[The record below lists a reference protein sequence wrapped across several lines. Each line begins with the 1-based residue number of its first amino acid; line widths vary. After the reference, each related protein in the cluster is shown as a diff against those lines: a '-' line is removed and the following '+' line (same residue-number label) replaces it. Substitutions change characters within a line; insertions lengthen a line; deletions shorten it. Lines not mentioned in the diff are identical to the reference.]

1 MASFVTDLAKPYVE
15 KLINGAIA
23 ESSYI
28 CCFTCIAKDFE
39 EEKIRLEV
47 ERKTVKQR
55 VDVATRRGEDVQG
68 NALFWEEEAE
78 KLIQEDTR
86 TTKKCFFGFC
96 SDCIWRYRRGKEL
109 ANKQKQIKIL
119 METGKELAIGLPARL
134 PDVERYSSQHY
145 IPFKSRE
152 SKYKELLDALTDENN
167 YIIGLKG
174 MGGTGK
180 TTLAKAIG
188 KELKQSEQFT
198 HVIDTTVSCSP
209 DIKKIQDD
217 IAGPLGLKLDDCS
230 ESDRPKKLWS
240 RLTKDEKI
248 LLILD
253 DVWGDIDFDEIGIP
267 YSDNHKGSRILV
279 TTRNMLVCN
288 RLCSKTIQLDLLSEK
303 DAWIMF
309 KSYAGL
315 SDKSTKNLL
324 DKGRKIANECKRLP
338 VAIAAIASSLKG
350 EQRLEEWDAA
360 LNSLQKHMPMHG
372 VDAELVKIYKCL
384 KFSYDNLKNEK
395 AKRIFL
401 MCSVFR
407 EDEEIPTER
416 LTRLGIGAGLFG
428 EDYGSYEDARS
439 QVLTSKNKLIDSCLL
454 LEAGQSEVKMHD
466 LVRDAAQWLANKEIQ
481 TIKLSDKNQRAMVE
495 RENNI
500 KYLLCE
506 GKLKDVFSC
515 KIDGSKLEILT
526 LFVHKDEDCDDV
538 KIEVPNSFFEN
549 NTGLQVFHL
558 FYNHFHEL
566 ALSLPQSIQ
575 SLKNIRSLL
584 FKRVNL
590 GDISIFGNL
599 QSLET
604 LDLDDCIIDE
614 LPHGITKLEKF
625 RLLNLECCKIVRN
638 NPFKVIERCSSLQ
651 ELYFMNSFNE
661 FCREITFPKLQRF
674 CIDEYWDSVN
684 GSSSKYVYFE
694 DNDEVFLSE
703 TTLKYCMQTAE
714 ILRLRRI
721 EKGWRN
727 LIPEIVPVDQGMN
740 DLVEL
745 NLSFISQLRCLI
757 DSSRHTDSQ
766 VPNVF
771 SKLVVLKLNKM
782 ENLEELCNGPLSFE
796 FLKSLE
802 KLSIKGCERFHSLCN
817 LNLCNL
823 NKVSLKECPMLIS
836 LFQVSTVRCLVLLEI
851 LEIIDCRCLEYIVID
866 ERKREEYSRGEIVV
880 DDDDIDSKS
889 RDSMF
894 PKLKVLK
901 IEKCPELELILST
914 HDLPALESITLKR
927 CDKLKYKF
935 DQYVKLGSLKKME
948 LDGLSNL
955 IDISPECYGTMTS
968 SIKGPSSVSRD
979 ASKPQKQSDPIKC
992 NIFSWTMSTACT
1004 KTPLVSEDQPHE
1016 NLIATESNS
1025 YCLNTWEQAQCLS
1038 RQSHNLCNI
1047 KMIKL
1052 CNISKIKSVF
1062 ILSIAP
1068 IMLLETLTIKGCD
1081 ELKHIIIDTG
1091 DHDSGSKKLCNVF
1104 PKLKSVYIEDCV
1116 QLEYI
1121 FGDYTDHHQ
1130 NQCEIHLHLSS
1141 LECLSL
1147 CNLPNF
1153 VAMSPKQYYTTFPPL
1168 KELVL
1173 KECSQFAN
1181 VKSIGDFI
1189 SHHSVARSVD
1199 STIMKE
1205 LSGNMEHFLGLESL
1219 KVYNS
1224 KVENIF
1230 FLNEENGQQMN
1241 LGLQYIQ
1248 LCDLLMMKFLFVG
1261 ANNAFALKN
1270 LRRINIVRC
1279 EKLEIVF
1286 STSILRFLP
1295 QLRDLRIEECKE
1307 LKHIIEDDDSEN
1319 KKSSDTKTC
1328 FLKLNKL
1335 VVIKCNK
1342 LKYVFPI
1349 SICKELPELN
1359 LLVIR
1364 EADELEKIFAGE
1376 GDDQKVEIPK
1386 LRYLAFLNLP
1396 SLCQTQEVQFEA
1408 VKDRFVQNCKKLSI
1422 TTALTPKDIDISHF
1436 DYSEG
1441 FEFHWYN
1448 LYYLF
1453 LKESKCHDTS
1463 NKHPSNSKTTE
1474 DFAAGIEVQVAS
1486 EHELTSSQELMNE
1499 KSLDQQCMMDQ
1510 QHSREET
1517 DCRTSSQEDGDGQIA
1532 TTSFSIAT
1540 TESNDQVSLN
1550 DDVAM
1555 KVSSVVEQQFPKE
1568 DVIIGSRHNVATT
1581 ESNDQVSLN
1590 DDVAMKVS
1598 LVVEQRFP
1606 NKDEIIVSKS
1616 WPSSI
1621 ASQFPSKPSE
1631 GDSSHIV
1638 EDSSSSLLVTRE
1650 LEQLVVKKHLDHE
1663 NLSLLTDFFIK
1674 HPYVVLKDTSLSNRY
1689 KGYAYNCL
1697 SELLKFLQTHS
1708 VLDVSGSSHS
1718 EFVELL
1724 QDVRKFSFDKK
1735 WLNGVENHALFPGL
1749 QVSEAALQ
1757 KLLDSKQMLTQHVE
1771 DLKHQLASS
1780 EAVLESIIQQE
1791 AQILE
1796 TRAAITDPIG
1806 F

>member
-1 MASFVTDLAKPYVE
+1 MLAAAEKGTDWSKVHYSTRLTVISFSKINRMASFLTDLAKPYVE
-15 KLINGAIA
+15 KLTNGAIA
-23 ESSYI
+23 EASYI

-55 VDVATRRGEDVQG
+55 VDVATRSGEDVQG
-68 NALFWEEEAE
+68 NVLFWEEEAE
-78 KLIQEDTR
+78 KLIQEDTK
-86 TTKKCFFGFC
+86 TTKRCFFGFC
-96 SDCIWRYRRGKEL
+96 SHCIWRYRKGKEL
-109 ANKQKQIKIL
+109 ANKKKQIKIL

-188 KELKQSEQFT
+188 KELKQSKQFT

-230 ESDRPKKLWS
+230 ESDRPKKIWS
-240 RLTKDEKI
+240 RLTKGEKI
-248 LLILD
+248 LLIMD

-267 YSDNHKGSRILV
+267 YIDNHKGSRILV

-288 RLCSKTIQLDLLSEK
+288 RLGCSKTIQLDLLSEK
-303 DAWIMF
+303 DTWIMF

-338 VAIAAIASSLKG
+338 IAIAAIASSLKG
-350 EQRLEEWDAA
+350 EQRQEEWDAA

-395 AKRIFL
+395 AKRLFL

-407 EDEEIPTER
+407 EDEEIPIEG

-454 LEAGQSEVKMHD
+454 LEAGRSGVKMHD

-495 RENNI
+495 REKNI

-526 LFVHKDEDCDDV
+526 LTVHNDEDCHDV

-549 NTGLQVFHL
+549 NVGLQVFHL
-558 FYNHFHEL
+558 FCSHYPGL

-584 FKRVNL
+584 FKGVINL
-590 GDISIFGNL
+590 GDISIVGNL

-625 RLLNLECCKIVRN
+625 RLLNLDTCKIVRN
-638 NPFKVIERCSSLQ
+638 DPFKVIERCSSLQ
-651 ELYFMNSFNE
+651 ELYFRDSFNE
-661 FCREITFPKLQRF
+661 FCLEITFPKLQRF
-674 CIDEYWDSVN
+674 CIDENWDSVN

-694 DNDEVFLSE
+694 HNDEVFLSE

-757 DSSRHTDSQ
+757 NSTHTDSQ
-766 VPNVF
+766 VPNMF
-771 SKLVVLKLNKM
+771 SKLVVLKLKKM
-782 ENLEELCNGPLSFE
+782 ENLEELCNGPLSFDS
-796 FLKSLE
+796 LKSLE
-802 KLSIKGCERFHSLCN
+802 KLSIKGCEHLHSLFKCN

-823 NKVSLKECPMLIS
+823 NRVSLKECPILIS

-851 LEIIDCRCLEYIVID
+851 LEISDCRCLEYIVID
-866 ERKREEYSRGEIVV
+866 ERKREESRGEIV
-880 DDDDIDSKS
+880 DDDDSKS

-901 IEKCPELELILST
+901 IEECPGLELILPFLST
-914 HDLPALESITLKR
+914 HDDLPALESIILKR
-927 CDKLKYKF
+927 CDKLKYIF
-935 DQYVKLGSLKKME
+935 GQYVKLGSLKIME

-955 IDISPECYGTMTS
+955 IDIYPECYGTISS
-968 SIKGPSSVSRD
+968 SIKGPSSISRD

-992 NIFSWTMSTACT
+992 NIFSWTISTACT
-1004 KTPLVSEDQPHE
+1004 KTPLVSEDQPHQ
-1016 NLIATESNS
+1016 NLIPTESNS
-1025 YCLNTWEQAQCLS
+1025 YCLNIWERAQCLS
-1038 RQSHNLCNI
+1038 RQPHNLCNI
-1047 KMIKL
+1047 KEIIL

-1091 DHDSGSKKLCNVF
+1091 DHDSGSKNLGNVF
-1104 PKLKSVYIEDCV
+1104 PKLKSVYINYCV

-1121 FGDYTDHHQ
+1121 FGHYTDCHQ
-1130 NQCEIHLHLSS
+1130 NQCEIHLHVSS

-1153 VAMSPKQYYTTFPPL
+1153 AAMSSKQYYITFPTL
-1168 KELVL
+1168 KKLALE
-1173 KECSQFAN
+1173 KCSRVAN

-1189 SHHSVARSVD
+1189 SHRLVARSVD
-1199 STIMKE
+1199 STIMKWIFM
-1205 LSGNMEHFLGLESL
+1205 LMWKLEFVAS
-1219 KVYNS
+1219 
-1224 KVENIF
+1224 ENHDKKAIVTRDCYRKHITK
-1230 FLNEENGQQMN
+1230 LENGQQMN
-1241 LGLQYIQ
+1241 LGLQYIV
-1248 LCDLLMMKFLFVG
+1248 LCDLLMMKCLFVG

-1270 LRRINIVRC
+1270 LTRIEIVRC

-1286 STSILRFLP
+1286 STSILRSLP
-1295 QLRDLRIEECKE
+1295 QLLDLRIEECKE
-1307 LKHIIEDDDSEN
+1307 LKHIVEDDDSEN
-1319 KKSSDTKTC
+1319 KKSSNTKTC
-1328 FLKLNKL
+1328 FLKLNTL

-1349 SICKELPELN
+1349 SICKELPELAV
-1359 LLVIR
+1359 LVIR
-1364 EADELEKIFAGE
+1364 EADELEKIVAGE
-1376 GDDQKVEIPK
+1376 GDDQKVEIPELK
-1386 LRYLAFLNLP
+1386 FLALLNLP
-1396 SLCQTQEVQFEA
+1396 SLCQTQEIQFEA
-1408 VKDRFVQNCKKLSI
+1408 VKDRFVQNCKKLSL
-1422 TTALTPKDIDISHF
+1422 TTALTPKNIFISYVGYLGEL
-1436 DYSEG
+1436 DRDVRS
-1441 FEFHWYN
+1441 
-1448 LYYLF
+1448 LYCLF
-1453 LKESKCHDTS
+1453 IKESKCHDTG
-1463 NKHPSNSKTTE
+1463 NEHPSNSKTTKH
-1474 DFAAGIEVQVAS
+1474 FAAVIEVQVAS
-1486 EHELTSSQELMNE
+1486 EPELTSSQELMNE

-1510 QHSREET
+1510 QHSLEET
-1517 DCRTSSQEDGDGQIA
+1517 DCRTSSQEDCDGQIA
-1532 TTSFSIAT
+1532 ATSFSIAT

-1550 DDVAM
+1550 DDVALR
-1555 KVSSVVEQQFPKE
+1555 VSSVVEPQFPKE
-1568 DVIIGSRHNVATT
+1568 D
-1581 ESNDQVSLN
+1581 
-1590 DDVAMKVS
+1590 
-1598 LVVEQRFP
+1598 
-1606 NKDEIIVSKS
+1606 EIVVSKS
-1616 WPSSI
+1616 RPSSI
-1621 ASQFPSKPSE
+1621 ASQCPSKPSE

-1638 EDSSSSLLVTRE
+1638 EDSNSLLVTRE
-1650 LEQLVVKKHLDHE
+1650 LEQLVFKKHLDYE
-1663 NLSLLTDFFIK
+1663 NMSLLTDFFTK
-1674 HPYVVLKDTSLSNRY
+1674 HPYVLLKDASLSNRY

-1697 SELLKFLQTHS
+1697 SELLKFLQRHS
-1708 VLDVSGSSHS
+1708 VSDVVGSSHS
-1718 EFVELL
+1718 EFIELL
-1724 QDVRKFSFDKK
+1724 QDVRKFSFDNK
-1735 WLNGVENHALFPGL
+1735 WLDGIEKHALFPGL

-1771 DLKHQLASS
+1771 DLKHQLAST

-1796 TRAAITDPIG
+1796 TRAALTDPIG